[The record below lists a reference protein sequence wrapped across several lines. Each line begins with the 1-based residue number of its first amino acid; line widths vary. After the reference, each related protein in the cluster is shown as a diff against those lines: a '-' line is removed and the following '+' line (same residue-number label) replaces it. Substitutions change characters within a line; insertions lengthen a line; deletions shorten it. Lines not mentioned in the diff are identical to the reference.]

1 MAIIQDW
8 KIRSRAHRC
17 IDTDRPF
24 EDGERV
30 CTGIFADPESD
41 GYLRKDYCLEAWG
54 RLKDSLEPYSFW
66 QATYRIPEEEA
77 DVEDLGKE
85 SPETMLR
92 RLIDEDEPHTENA
105 RYILALMLE
114 RKKTL
119 IPVDT
124 KEMESR
130 RMLFYEHKE
139 NGDVFVVADPQLRL
153 DEVAQIQEEVAL
165 LLQGRKAGKEGDQV
179 AAQDAGDTETGSDS
193 TDLAADSAAT
203 GEPDST
209 GTSTEAASAT
219 SGEAIGADSAVPEE
233 SPTDSAEDP
242 AGKAEP

>member
-41 GYLRKDYCLEAWG
+41 GYLRKDYCLEAWN
-54 RLKDSLEPYSFW
+54 RLKDSLQPYSFW
-66 QATYRIPEEEA
+66 QATYRVPEEEPDA
-77 DVEDLGKE
+77 EDLGKE
-85 SPETMLR
+85 SPEAMLR
-92 RLIDEDEPHTENA
+92 RMIDEDESHTENA
-105 RYILALMLE
+105 RYILVLMLE
-114 RKKTL
+114 RKKIL

-124 KEMESR
+124 QEMESR

-165 LLQGRKAGKEGDQV
+165 LLQGKRSTTEGDTPPEV
-179 AAQDAGDTETGSDS
+179 PADPAAA
-193 TDLAADSAAT
+193 
-203 GEPDST
+203 
-209 GTSTEAASAT
+209 
-219 SGEAIGADSAVPEE
+219 GEADGDDSDNGEVADVATTDDAELSSIVEAGAETQAAETPESVTPDVDSVP
-233 SPTDSAEDP
+233 DDP
-242 AGKAEP
+242 DKNAG